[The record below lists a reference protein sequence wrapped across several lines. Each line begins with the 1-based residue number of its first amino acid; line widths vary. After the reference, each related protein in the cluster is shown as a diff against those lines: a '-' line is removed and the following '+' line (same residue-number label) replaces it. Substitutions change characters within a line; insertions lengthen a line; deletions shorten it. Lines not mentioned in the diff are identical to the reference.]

1 MAEAKAV
8 SSTNAPIWVAVIG
21 AIVTG
26 VGYVSAYFKDIEI
39 QSRKERQE
47 FILKLLRED
56 PRDSSQNLI
65 WAHGAGLVKLD
76 AETVEKLSANPFSA
90 PTVSQPA
97 SVQAAP
103 TDDLVIPDTVSGL
116 IASLDSPLRAERY
129 KALEKL
135 EIEHSADPSAVK
147 AAVLSLSEE
156 NVDRL
161 SANGRYNIL
170 YFLDRVK
177 WAGMLPGLK
186 AEATSVLNE
195 VTRRSREGIAEVGP
209 KTMDLLK
216 RALAQI
222 EN

>member
-8 SSTNAPIWVAVIG
+8 SSVSAPIWVAVIG

-39 QSRKERQE
+39 QGRKERQE

-56 PRDSSQNLI
+56 PRESSQNLI
-65 WAHGAGLVKLD
+65 WAHSAGLVKLD

-90 PTVSQPA
+90 PTVSQSANPQVV
-97 SVQAAP
+97 SM
-103 TDDLVIPDTVSGL
+103 DDLVVPDTVSGL
-116 IASLDSPLRAERY
+116 VASLDSPIRTERY
-129 KALEKL
+129 KSLEKL
-135 EIEHSADPSAVK
+135 EVEHNADPSAVK
-147 AAVLSLSEE
+147 AAVLALSEE
-156 NVDRL
+156 NVERL

-177 WAGMLPGLK
+177 WTDMPPSLK
-186 AEATSVLNE
+186 TEATSVLNE

-222 EN
+222 ES